1 MSYQGVSP
9 PGPIPHIGC
18 GIACMRGAKQKR
30 GRDEV
35 VEAESPVCVRSS
47 TVTRIAI
54 DHRQI
59 LQPSILTVRMHQL
72 PCRHVRCEI
81 AFTYGA
87 E

>member
-1 MSYQGVSP
+1 MC
-9 PGPIPHIGC
+9 PIPHIGC
-18 GIACMRGAKQKR
+18 GSLRDSLRGAKQKR